1 MTEFNAE
8 YANAA
13 RLADAQVAV
22 QGPTDFEVKKD
33 PHGVRQS
40 HMGEKASEIT
50 DYIYLLR
57 LAELQDF
64 FADLDSGK
72 AKELPQ
78 GEERNTAF
86 KNARYSRLR
95 AASARHYAWKLPKAP
110 F

>member
-8 YANAA
+8 NANAQ

-33 PHGVRQS
+33 PHGARNS
-40 HMGEKASEIT
+40 YLGNKASDIK
-50 DYIYLLR
+50 DYVYLLR

-64 FADLDSGK
+64 FGDLDSTK

-78 GEERNTAF
+78 GEERNAAY
-86 KNARYSRLR
+86 KNARYSRIR
-95 AASARHYAWKLPKAP
+95 AASARYYAWKLPKAP